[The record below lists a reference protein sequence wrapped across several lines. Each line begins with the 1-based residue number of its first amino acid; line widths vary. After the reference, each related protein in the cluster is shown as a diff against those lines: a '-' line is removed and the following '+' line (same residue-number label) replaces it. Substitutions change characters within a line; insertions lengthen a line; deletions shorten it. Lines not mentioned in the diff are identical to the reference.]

1 METRITEMGRWG
13 FWSEAEHLFCGFSDP
28 LQPVIILERFVGFDA
43 VIETIWFGVEI
54 QDPSDLSRLSFI
66 QRIFAESVVLGTET
80 RNAFNLV
87 ENA

>member
-1 METRITEMGRWG
+1 MGLLVR
-13 FWSEAEHLFCGFSDP
+13 SEHLFCGFSDP
-28 LQPVIILERFVGFDA
+28 LQPVIILERFVGFDV

-66 QRIFAESVVLGTET
+66 QRIFAESVVLGAET

>member
-1 METRITEMGRWG
+1 MEMGGWG
-13 FWSEAEHLFCGFSDP
+13 FWSEAEQLFCGFSDP
-28 LQPVIILERFVGFDA
+28 LQPVIILERLVGFDV

-54 QDPSDLSRLSFI
+54 QDPSNLSRLSFI
-66 QRIFAESVVLGTET
+66 QRIFAESVVLRTET